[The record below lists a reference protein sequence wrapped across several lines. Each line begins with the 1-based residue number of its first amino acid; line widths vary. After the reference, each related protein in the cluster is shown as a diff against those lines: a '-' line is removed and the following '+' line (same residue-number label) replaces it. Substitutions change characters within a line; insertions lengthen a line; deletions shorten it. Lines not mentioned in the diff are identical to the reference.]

1 MKSLEKEQF
10 YFLLYKDIQYGKFP
24 TLNFTMKY

>member
-10 YFLLYKDIQYGKFP
+10 YFLLYKDIQYEKLP
-24 TLNFTMKY
+24 TLDLTKN